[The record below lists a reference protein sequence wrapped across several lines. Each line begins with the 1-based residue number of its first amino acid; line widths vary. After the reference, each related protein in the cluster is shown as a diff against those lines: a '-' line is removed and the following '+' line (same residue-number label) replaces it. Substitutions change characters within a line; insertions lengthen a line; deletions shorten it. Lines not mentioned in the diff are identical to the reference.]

1 MLMKLLIFLSNTIVP
16 LLIFYIVG
24 MGLIQK
30 QNIYEEFI
38 HGAEDGFR
46 TVIKIMP
53 TLIGL
58 MVAVGILRASGLLD
72 AVSAL
77 FEKTAGDLIPGEIV
91 PVFVVRLFSNS
102 AATGLVLDIFK
113 KYGTDS
119 MLGYAASIMLSSTET
134 VFYTMSI
141 YFMAVKVKKTRW
153 TLPGAMLAAS
163 AGAAASIVLAKYLVM
178 RSWY

>member
-1 MLMKLLIFLSNTIVP
+1 MKLLLFLSNTMIP

-24 MGLIQK
+24 TGLVQK
-30 QNIYEEFI
+30 QNIYEQFI

-77 FEKTAGDLIPGEIV
+77 FEALIGGSVIPGEII
-91 PVFVVRLFSNS
+91 PVFIVRLFSNS

-119 MLGYAASIMLSSTET
+119 VLGTMASIMMSSTET
-134 VFYTMSI
+134 VFYTMSV
-141 YFMAVKVKKTRW
+141 YFMAAKVKKTRW
-153 TLPGAMLAAS
+153 TLSGAMLATI
-163 AGAAASIVLAKYLVM
+163 AGTAASVIIAGYVK
-178 RSWY
+178 

>member
-1 MLMKLLIFLSNTIVP
+1 MKLLLFLSNTMIP
-16 LLIFYIVG
+16 LLIFYIIG
-24 MGLIQK
+24 TGLMQK
-30 QNIYEEFI
+30 QNIYEQFI

-77 FEKTAGDLIPGEIV
+77 FETFLGGSIVPGEMI
-91 PVFVVRLFSNS
+91 PVFIVRLFSNS

-113 KYGTDS
+113 EYGTDS
-119 MLGYAASIMLSSTET
+119 TLGTIASIMMSSTET
-134 VFYTMSI
+134 VFYTMTV
-141 YFMAVKVKKTRW
+141 YFMAVKIKKTRW
-153 TLPGAMLAAS
+153 TLSGALLATIAGTVAS
-163 AGAAASIVLAKYLVM
+163 VVIAGYVQ
-178 RSWY
+178 

>member
-1 MLMKLLIFLSNTIVP
+1 MKLLIFLSNTMIP

-24 MGLIQK
+24 TGLLQK

-38 HGAEDGFR
+38 HGAEDGFH

-72 AVSAL
+72 AVSSIFGNL
-77 FEKTAGDLIPGEIV
+77 IGDKMIPGEII
-91 PVFVVRLFSNS
+91 PVFVVRLFSSS

-119 MLGYAASIMLSSTET
+119 MLGYITSIMMSSTET

-153 TLPGAMLAAS
+153 TLAGAMLATVAGTVAS
-163 AGAAASIVLAKYLVM
+163 VILAKYLV
-178 RSWY
+178 

>member
-1 MLMKLLIFLSNTIVP
+1 MKLLLFLSNTIIP

-24 MGLIQK
+24 TGLLQK

-72 AVSAL
+72 AVSSV
-77 FEKTAGDLIPGEIV
+77 FSHMISSKIIPSEII
-91 PVFVVRLFSNS
+91 PVFVIRLFQI
-102 AATGLVLDIFK
+102 LQLPVW
-113 KYGTDS
+113 
-119 MLGYAASIMLSSTET
+119 
-134 VFYTMSI
+134 
-141 YFMAVKVKKTRW
+141 RW
-153 TLPGAMLAAS
+153 TYLKIRYRFHAWLYQFYYDELYRNGILYN
-163 AGAAASIVLAKYLVM
+163 VCLFYVCKY
-178 RSWY
+178 

>member
-1 MLMKLLIFLSNTIVP
+1 MKLLLFLSNTIIP
-16 LLIFYIVG
+16 LLIFYIIG
-24 MGLIQK
+24 TGLLQK
-30 QNIYEEFI
+30 QNIYEQFI

-46 TVIKIMP
+46 TVLKIMP

-72 AVSAL
+72 AVSGL
-77 FEKTAGDLIPGEIV
+77 FEKLIGGDLIPGEII
-91 PVFVVRLFSNS
+91 PVFIVHLFSNS

-119 MLGYAASIMLSSTET
+119 MLGTAASVMLSSTET
-134 VFYTMSI
+134 VFYTMSV

-153 TLPGAMLAAS
+153 TLSGAMLAS
-163 AGAAASIVLAKYLVM
+163 IAGAAVSIALAAVYK
-178 RSWY
+178 

>member
-1 MLMKLLIFLSNTIVP
+1 MKLLLFLSNTIIP

-24 MGLIQK
+24 TGLLQK

-72 AVSAL
+72 AVSSV
-77 FEKTAGDLIPGEIV
+77 FSNIISSKMIPGEII
-91 PVFVVRLFSNS
+91 PVFVIRLFSNS

-119 MLGYAASIMLSSTET
+119 MLGYISSIMMSSTET
-134 VFYTMSI
+134 VFYTMSV
-141 YFMAVKVKKTRW
+141 YFMSANIKKTRW
-153 TLPGAMLAAS
+153 TLSGAMLATIAGTIAS
-163 AGAAASIVLAKYLVM
+163 VILAKQLQ
-178 RSWY
+178 

>member
-1 MLMKLLIFLSNTIVP
+1 MMKLLLFLSNTMIP

-24 MGLIQK
+24 TGLLQK

-38 HGAEDGFR
+38 RGAQDGFH

-77 FEKTAGDLIPGEIV
+77 FGKLIGDQLVPGEII
-91 PVFVVRLFSNS
+91 PVFIVRLFSNS

-113 KYGTDS
+113 KFGTDS
-119 MLGYAASIMLSSTET
+119 VLGNIASIMMSSTET
-134 VFYTMSI
+134 VFYTMSV
-141 YFMAVKVKKTRW
+141 YFMSVKIKKTRW
-153 TLPGAMLAAS
+153 TLAGAMLAAV
-163 AGAAASIVLAKYLVM
+163 AGAVASVVLAEYFM
-178 RSWY
+178 

>member
-1 MLMKLLIFLSNTIVP
+1 MKLLLFLSNTMIP

-24 MGLIQK
+24 TGLVQK
-30 QNIYEEFI
+30 QNIYEQFI

-77 FEKTAGDLIPGEIV
+77 FEALIGGSIIPGEII
-91 PVFVVRLFSNS
+91 PVFIVRLFSNS

-119 MLGYAASIMLSSTET
+119 VLGTMASIMMSSTET
-134 VFYTMSI
+134 VFYTMSV
-141 YFMAVKVKKTRW
+141 YFMAAKVKKTRW
-153 TLPGAMLAAS
+153 TLSGAMLATI
-163 AGAAASIVLAKYLVM
+163 AGTAASVIIAGYVK
-178 RSWY
+178 

>member
-1 MLMKLLIFLSNTIVP
+1 MKLLIFLSNTIIP

-24 MGLIQK
+24 TGLLQK

-38 HGAEDGFR
+38 HGAEDGFH

-72 AVSAL
+72 AVSSVL
-77 FEKTAGDLIPGEIV
+77 GNLIGEKFIPGEII
-91 PVFVVRLFSNS
+91 PVFVIRLFSNS

-119 MLGYAASIMLSSTET
+119 MLGYITSIMMSSTET
-134 VFYTMSI
+134 VFYTMSV

-153 TLPGAMLAAS
+153 TLAGAMLATA
-163 AGAAASIVLAKYLVM
+163 AGTVTSVILAKYLV
-178 RSWY
+178 

>member
-1 MLMKLLIFLSNTIVP
+1 MMKLLLFLSNTMIP

-24 MGLIQK
+24 TGLVQK
-30 QNIYEEFI
+30 QNIYEQFI

-77 FEKTAGDLIPGEIV
+77 FEALIGGSIIPGEII
-91 PVFVVRLFSNS
+91 PVFIVRLFSNS

-119 MLGYAASIMLSSTET
+119 VLGTMASIMMSSTET
-134 VFYTMSI
+134 VFYTMSV
-141 YFMAVKVKKTRW
+141 YFMAAKVKKTRW
-153 TLPGAMLAAS
+153 TLSGAMLATI
-163 AGAAASIVLAKYLVM
+163 AGTAASVIIAGYVK
-178 RSWY
+178 

>member
-1 MLMKLLIFLSNTIVP
+1 MKLLLFLSNAMIP

-24 MGLIQK
+24 TGLLQR

-38 HGAEDGFR
+38 HGAEDGFH

-58 MVAVGILRASGLLD
+58 MVAVGILRASGLLE
-72 AVSAL
+72 AVSSL
-77 FEKTAGDLIPGEIV
+77 LGNLISQNIIPTEVI
-91 PVFVVRLFSNS
+91 PVFIVRLFSNS

-113 KYGTDS
+113 NHGTDS
-119 MLGYAASIMLSSTET
+119 TLGYITSIMLSSTET

-141 YFMAVKVKKTRW
+141 YFMSVKIKKTRW
-153 TLPGAMLAAS
+153 TLPGALLATVAGMAAS
-163 AGAAASIVLAKYLVM
+163 VIIAKYLV
-178 RSWY
+178 

>member
-1 MLMKLLIFLSNTIVP
+1 MKLLIFLSDTIIP

-24 MGLIQK
+24 TGLLQK
-30 QNIYEEFI
+30 RNIYEDFI

-58 MVAVGILRASGLLD
+58 MVAVGILRASGLLE
-72 AVSAL
+72 AFSSAFSNL
-77 FEKTAGDLIPGEIV
+77 IGDQLIPGEIV

-119 MLGYAASIMLSSTET
+119 MLGYICSIMMSSTET
-134 VFYTMSI
+134 VFYTMSV
-141 YFMAVKVKKTRW
+141 YFMAVKIKKTRW
-153 TLPGAMLAAS
+153 TLTGAMIATI
-163 AGAAASIVLAKYLVM
+163 AGTIASILLAGQM
-178 RSWY
+178 

>member
-1 MLMKLLIFLSNTIVP
+1 MKLLIFLSDTIIP

-24 MGLIQK
+24 TGLLQK
-30 QNIYEEFI
+30 RNIYEDFI

-58 MVAVGILRASGLLD
+58 MVAVGILRASGLLE
-72 AVSAL
+72 AFSSVFSNL
-77 FEKTAGDLIPGEIV
+77 IGDQLIPGEIV

-119 MLGYAASIMLSSTET
+119 MLGYICSIIMSSTET
-134 VFYTMSI
+134 VFYTMSV
-141 YFMAVKVKKTRW
+141 YFMAVKIKKTRW
-153 TLPGAMLAAS
+153 TLTGAMIATI
-163 AGAAASIVLAKYLVM
+163 AGTIASILLAGQM
-178 RSWY
+178 

>member
-1 MLMKLLIFLSNTIVP
+1 MKLLLFLSNTIIP

-24 MGLIQK
+24 TGLLQK

-38 HGAEDGFR
+38 RGAEDGFR
-46 TVIKIMP
+46 TVIKLMP

-58 MVAVGILRASGLLD
+58 MVAVGILRSSGLLD
-72 AVSAL
+72 AVSSV
-77 FEKTAGDLIPGEIV
+77 FERILGSKFIPGEII

-119 MLGYAASIMLSSTET
+119 MLGSIASIMMSSTET
-134 VFYTMSI
+134 VFYTMSV

-153 TLPGAMLAAS
+153 TLAGAMLATA
-163 AGAAASIVLAKYLVM
+163 AGALASILLAYRLA
-178 RSWY
+178 

>member
-1 MLMKLLIFLSNTIVP
+1 MKLLIFLSNTMIP

-24 MGLIQK
+24 TGLLQK

-72 AVSAL
+72 TVSSIFGTL
-77 FEKTAGDLIPGEIV
+77 IGDKMIPGEII

-119 MLGYAASIMLSSTET
+119 MLGYMTSIMMSSTET

-153 TLPGAMLAAS
+153 TLAGAMLATV
-163 AGAAASIVLAKYLVM
+163 AGTITSVILAKYLV
-178 RSWY
+178 

>member
-1 MLMKLLIFLSNTIVP
+1 MKLLLFLSNTIIP

-24 MGLIQK
+24 TGLLQK
-30 QNIYEEFI
+30 HNIYEEFI

-72 AVSAL
+72 AVSSV
-77 FEKTAGDLIPGEIV
+77 FSNIISSKMIPGEII

-119 MLGYAASIMLSSTET
+119 MLGFISSIMVSSTET
-134 VFYTMSI
+134 VFYTMSV
-141 YFMAVKVKKTRW
+141 YFMSVNIKKTRW
-153 TLPGAMLAAS
+153 TLSGAMLATIAGTIAS
-163 AGAAASIVLAKYLVM
+163 VLLAKQLQ
-178 RSWY
+178 

>member
-1 MLMKLLIFLSNTIVP
+1 MKLLLFLSNTIIP

-24 MGLIQK
+24 TGLLQK

-72 AVSAL
+72 AVSSV
-77 FEKTAGDLIPGEIV
+77 FSNIISSKMIPGEII
-91 PVFVVRLFSNS
+91 PVFVIRLFANS

-119 MLGYAASIMLSSTET
+119 MLGYISSIMMSSTET
-134 VFYTMSI
+134 VFYTMSV
-141 YFMAVKVKKTRW
+141 YFMSANIKKTRW
-153 TLPGAMLAAS
+153 TLSGAMLATIAGTIAS
-163 AGAAASIVLAKYLVM
+163 VLLAKQLQ
-178 RSWY
+178 

>member
-1 MLMKLLIFLSNTIVP
+1 MKLLLFLSDTIIP
-16 LLIFYIVG
+16 LLIFYIIG
-24 MGLIQK
+24 TGLLQK

-72 AVSAL
+72 AVSSVFGNL
-77 FEKTAGDLIPGEIV
+77 IGNRFIPGEII
-91 PVFVVRLFSNS
+91 PVFIVRLFSNS

-119 MLGYAASIMLSSTET
+119 LLGCICSIMMSSTET
-134 VFYTMSI
+134 VFYTMSV
-141 YFMAVKVKKTRW
+141 YFMSVKIKKTRW
-153 TLPGAMLAAS
+153 TLSGAMIAAM
-163 AGAAASIVLAKYLVM
+163 AGAIASIILAEKM
-178 RSWY
+178 

>member
-1 MLMKLLIFLSNTIVP
+1 MKLLLFLSDTIIP
-16 LLIFYIVG
+16 LLIFYIIG
-24 MGLIQK
+24 TGLLQK

-72 AVSAL
+72 AVSSVFGNL
-77 FEKTAGDLIPGEIV
+77 IGNRFIPGEII
-91 PVFVVRLFSNS
+91 PVFIVRLFSNS

-119 MLGYAASIMLSSTET
+119 LLGCICSIMMSSTET
-134 VFYTMSI
+134 VFYTMSV
-141 YFMAVKVKKTRW
+141 YFMSVKIKKTRW
-153 TLPGAMLAAS
+153 TLSGAMLAAM
-163 AGAAASIVLAKYLVM
+163 AGAIASIILAEKM
-178 RSWY
+178 

>member
-1 MLMKLLIFLSNTIVP
+1 MKLLLFLSDTIIP
-16 LLIFYIVG
+16 LLIFYIIG
-24 MGLIQK
+24 TGLLQK

-72 AVSAL
+72 AVSSVFGNL
-77 FEKTAGDLIPGEIV
+77 IGNRFIPGEII
-91 PVFVVRLFSNS
+91 PVFIVRLFSNS

-119 MLGYAASIMLSSTET
+119 LLGCICSIMMSSTET
-134 VFYTMSI
+134 VFYTMSV
-141 YFMAVKVKKTRW
+141 YFMSVKIKKTRW
-153 TLPGAMLAAS
+153 TLTGAMLAAM
-163 AGAAASIVLAKYLVM
+163 AGAIASIILAEKM
-178 RSWY
+178 

>member
-1 MLMKLLIFLSNTIVP
+1 MKLLLFLSNTMIP

-24 MGLIQK
+24 TGLVQK
-30 QNIYEEFI
+30 QNIYEQFI

-77 FEKTAGDLIPGEIV
+77 FEALIGGSILPGEII
-91 PVFVVRLFSNS
+91 PVFIVRLFSNS

-119 MLGYAASIMLSSTET
+119 VLGTMASIMMSSTET
-134 VFYTMSI
+134 VFYTMSV
-141 YFMAVKVKKTRW
+141 YFMAAKVKKTRW
-153 TLPGAMLAAS
+153 TLSGAMLATI
-163 AGAAASIVLAKYLVM
+163 AGTAASVIIAGYVK
-178 RSWY
+178 

>member
-1 MLMKLLIFLSNTIVP
+1 MKLLIFLSNTIIP

-24 MGLIQK
+24 TGLLQK

-38 HGAEDGFR
+38 HGAEDGFH

-72 AVSAL
+72 AVSSV
-77 FEKTAGDLIPGEIV
+77 FENLIGEKMIPGEII

-119 MLGYAASIMLSSTET
+119 ILGYITSIMMSSTET

-153 TLPGAMLAAS
+153 TLAGAMLATV
-163 AGAAASIVLAKYLVM
+163 AGTVVSVILAKYLV
-178 RSWY
+178 

>member
-1 MLMKLLIFLSNTIVP
+1 MKLLLFLSNTIIP
-16 LLIFYIVG
+16 IMIFYIVG
-24 MGLIQK
+24 TGLIQK
-30 QNIYEEFI
+30 QNIYEQFI
-38 HGAEDGFR
+38 QGAEDGFK

-53 TLIGL
+53 TLVGL

-72 AVSAL
+72 AVS
-77 FEKTAGDLIPGEIV
+77 GLIGSLIGQKIVPSEII

-119 MLGYAASIMLSSTET
+119 MIGTVASIMMSSTET

-141 YFMAVKVKKTRW
+141 YFMSVKIKKTRW
-153 TLPGAMLAAS
+153 TLAGAMAATV
-163 AGAAASIVLAKYLVM
+163 AGAAASVVIAHYIV
-178 RSWY
+178 